1 MFEDSCSWLSSNP
14 ELTSSWCSVV
24 SWCCVVIVWAC
35 SKEGSEAWQQSAAG
49 TTGVTLSFCLANLA
63 WLYMHACNCVIVYA
77 YATQW
82 PCMCALSLLL
92 SPFNEKKAQSWKTW
106 PKACNGSL
114 VLHGPA
120 SSHSCMPS
128 VCFSFTPW
136 FESLWYCYIKYTQS
150 AHLSIYFPV
159 LIFCY
164 LYPHCPWPWHTS
176 LSVCCLSFPSL
187 SPLTVRR
194 IKNAKRHK
202 ESAE

>member
-82 PCMCALSLLL
+82 PCMCALSLLH
-92 SPFNEKKAQSWKTW
+92 SPFNEKKSTKLKNVTKGLQWQLGAAWSSFLSLLHALCLFLFYALIWI
-106 PKACNGSL
+106 SL
-114 VLHGPA
+114 VLLHKIYTICP
-120 SSHSCMPS
+120 SIHLFSC
-128 VCFSFTPW
+128 
-136 FESLWYCYIKYTQS
+136 
-150 AHLSIYFPV
+150 
-159 LIFCY
+159 
-164 LYPHCPWPWHTS
+164 PHILLS
-176 LSVCCLSFPSL
+176 LSTLSLALTYLPLCLLSVFSVPLSL
-187 SPLTVRR
+187 DCTSY
-194 IKNAKRHK
+194 K
-202 ESAE
+202 ECKKT